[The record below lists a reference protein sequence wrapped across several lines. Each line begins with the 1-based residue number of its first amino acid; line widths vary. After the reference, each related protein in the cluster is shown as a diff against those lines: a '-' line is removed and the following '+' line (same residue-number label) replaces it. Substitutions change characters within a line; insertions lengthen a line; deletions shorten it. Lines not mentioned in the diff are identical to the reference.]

1 MKKEKLQGPEQP
13 VLSKAVLEQE
23 RKMLLDLG
31 NDITRVRDKN
41 DLLLLFSRR
50 LKRYFYFTHTIVTL
64 IDEKG
69 GTYTPFLL
77 DNEYSP
83 IRTHPKYTQLA
94 TARFPLNEPF
104 IQAVLQADGPI
115 SFLLEDVM
123 DRPGSPVFLKVN
135 YEEGVREILM
145 TKIMME
151 DKPVGFIHL
160 YTDKPGS
167 FTREFRSVINGIIP
181 QLSGAVSNILKNEE
195 IYRTEREKSF
205 LLDFSNEIAQV
216 RSKPEL
222 QAAIFKVLDKTMHT
236 QLAMIRV
243 IDDDG
248 IHLSMFMCDPTLFG
262 GARAFEQMS
271 GTQITVDEPYT
282 SKVLASKEGLVFS
295 VAEEIKN
302 GNDYAK
308 LWATT
313 GRKNM
318 YSFPLRVGDRN
329 IGTIWMLANQLSKLL
344 LRGICAQ
351 ISIAIANIQANEKLL
366 AYKKQLENEND
377 YLKEQ
382 IRTIYNF
389 SEIVGNGAAMQEV
402 YRLISLVATSGT
414 TVLVHGETGTG
425 KELIARAIHNASAR
439 KDKLMVKVN
448 CAALPAN
455 LIESELFGHERG
467 AFTGATEK
475 HIGKFE
481 LADKSTLFLDEIGE
495 LPLEAQAKLLRV
507 IQERELERVGG
518 KQTIRVD
525 VRLIAATNRNLE
537 EAVRTGQFREDLY
550 YRLNVFPVR
559 LPPLRER
566 PEDIEPLA
574 NFFVKKYA
582 RNAGRKI
589 ARISVKAIQ
598 QLRHYS
604 WPGNVREL
612 EHMIERSVLVATD
625 GVLNDIFIPP
635 KITAEK
641 QSPAPAAN
649 RSLEEV
655 ERSYIIEVLKRC
667 HGKISGIG
675 GAAEILRVPGN
686 TLHSKM
692 KKLGITK
699 ADYFS

>member
-537 EAVRTGQFREDLY
+537 EAVRAGQFREDLY

-612 EHMIERSVLVATD
+612 EHMIERSVLLATD